1 MEISYQMT
9 RIQLFSTAALR
20 LRSGAPVG
28 APDAGDPCP
37 S

>member
-1 MEISYQMT
+1 ME
-9 RIQLFSTAALR
+9 RIRLNSSAASGLR
-20 LRSGAPVG
+20 LGAPVG